1 MSSDAGGRGPSRR
14 AMAALL
20 VVSLALPGALLAW
33 VLLAHDHEAPDSAG
47 AFVAGRARLGGLAPD
62 FRLDALGGEQFRL
75 TGTRGSP
82 VVLTFF
88 ASWCHPCE
96 EELPLLEAAHD
107 ERPHDFEVVA
117 VSFEDRRRDS
127 EAFAERLGVKYP
139 ALSDPN
145 NDVANAYGVR
155 GIPATF
161 FIDADGVI
169 RDRVHGITSRDALD
183 KPLAAL
189 LKRSG

>member
-1 MSSDAGGRGPSRR
+1 
-14 AMAALL
+14 MAALL
-20 VVSLALPGALLAW
+20 VVSVALPGALLAW
-33 VLLAHDHEAPDSAG
+33 VLLAHDGERPRTAG
-47 AFVAGRARLGGLAPD
+47 SQSVDAFVAGHARLGQLAPD
-62 FRLDALGGEQFRL
+62 FRLATLGGEPFRL

-107 ERPHDFEVVA
+107 KQPHDFEVVA
-117 VSFEDRRRDS
+117 VSFEDLRRDT
-127 EAFAERLGVKYP
+127 EAFVKRLGVKYP
-139 ALSDPN
+139 ALVDGD
-145 NDVANAYGVR
+145 NDVAHAYGVR

-161 FIDADGVI
+161 FIDANGVI

-183 KPLAAL
+183 KPLEAL
-189 LKRSG
+189 LRRSR

>member
-1 MSSDAGGRGPSRR
+1 
-14 AMAALL
+14 MAALL
-20 VVSLALPGALLAW
+20 VVSVALPGALLAW
-33 VLLAHDHEAPDSAG
+33 VLRAHDGERPGAAG
-47 AFVAGRARLGGLAPD
+47 SQSVDPFVAGHARLGQLAPD
-62 FRLDALGGEQFRL
+62 FRLETLGGEPFRL
-75 TGTRGSP
+75 TGARGSP

-117 VSFEDRRRDS
+117 VSFEDLRRDS
-127 EAFAERLGVKYP
+127 KAFAARLGVKYP
-139 ALSDPN
+139 ALFDPDN
-145 NDVANAYGVR
+145 GVAHAYGVR

-161 FIDADGVI
+161 FIDSDGVI

-183 KPLAAL
+183 KPLEAL
-189 LKRSG
+189 LRRSR